1 MPKKLLTTS
10 CTYIYYNINITTN
23 KQSCGPSSHAF
34 YLWSQW
40 EKSDLNLGPRGPR
53 SEQNNNMT

>member
-34 YLWSQW
+34 YIYGGSPW
-40 EKSDLNLGPRGPR
+40 EKVGHPQRVCVA
-53 SEQNNNMT
+53 